1 MLRTFICFCMWF
13 QVQKQLHFTEAAQLR
28 SDILVL
34 RKELNAAKS
43 APAALEK
50 ERDGLGKELEKL
62 KVKMKDIEAKLKS
75 TLIEKSKV
83 EVKLFELSPENH
95 VLEVSRFFALVML
108 ISSMWRLLLI
118 LAAGFGFT
126 GRESEHRSGIEAAA
140 TEYSIAQ

>member
-1 MLRTFICFCMWF
+1 MWF

-83 EVKLFELSPENH
+83 EVKFFELSPENH

-108 ISSMWRLLLI
+108 ISSM
-118 LAAGFGFT
+118 
-126 GRESEHRSGIEAAA
+126 
-140 TEYSIAQ
+140 